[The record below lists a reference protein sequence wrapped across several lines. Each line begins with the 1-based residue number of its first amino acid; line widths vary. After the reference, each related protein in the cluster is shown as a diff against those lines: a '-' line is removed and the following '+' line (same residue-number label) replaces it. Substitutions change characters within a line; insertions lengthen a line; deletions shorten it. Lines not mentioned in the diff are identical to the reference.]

1 MVSSSSFSEV
11 AAKPRIWTQNIFEN
25 IGFIT
30 VGKRMNMK
38 LWVAFI
44 DLEGPPG
51 EEHITSTDCGVL
63 LELIDNYLFIEDL
76 TMCKA
81 QWGLQD

>member
-1 MVSSSSFSEV
+1 
-11 AAKPRIWTQNIFEN
+11 
-25 IGFIT
+25 
-30 VGKRMNMK
+30 MNMK

-81 QWGLQD
+81 QWGLQDWECFAIPLPPLQLLTIKK